1 MGVKWLGKIKIHE
14 IAKELG
20 VNSKE
25 VIAKANELGIQVT
38 SHLSAV
44 EEDVANQIKEVFGKQ
59 ESKSEN
65 SSKKA
70 ETPKKE
76 DNTKKQPSH
85 Y

>member
-1 MGVKWLGKIKIHE
+1 MGKIKIHE

-44 EEDVANQIKEVFGKQ
+44 EEEIANKLKNAFK
-59 ESKSEN
+59 N
-65 SSKKA
+65 KKA
-70 ETPKKE
+70 LNRAFLSCFKFT
-76 DNTKKQPSH
+76 NH
-85 Y
+85 FF